1 MRLIANVILTISL
14 TVGAIAAASAYLA
27 PLSLPADRLEGLT
40 LNAPAGVALDETGAI
55 VRGDD
60 GVPLPLFARDH
71 ELSLADAEAL
81 RAQSD
86 LEVVVD
92 GRTRRVARVLVKEFS
107 FSRWEGRWFFLLALA
122 GLGVGAFLVKSA
134 TRAEIATAEAARAD
148 GDSPEEALEAI
159 GSIVAGLM
167 RDLPALPDDHA
178 RCEAIVEMLGRA
190 QRDHVPTFVD
200 ARTLLISRL
209 SLSGYAALMDRFA
222 AMERQINRAWS
233 AAADQHYGEASVCIE
248 KANLIVGETRERL
261 TPGA

>member
-1 MRLIANVILTISL
+1 MRLLANVILTISL

-40 LNAPAGVALDETGAI
+40 LNAPAGVAVDDTGAI

-60 GVPLPLFARDH
+60 GVPQPMFSRDH

-81 RAQSD
+81 KAQAD

-92 GRTRRVARVLVKEFS
+92 GRSRTVSRILVKEFS
-107 FSRWEGRWFFLLALA
+107 FARWEGRWFFLLALA

-134 TRAEIATAEAARAD
+134 TRAEIASAEAARAD
-148 GDSPEEALEAI
+148 GETPEEALEAI
-159 GSIVAGLM
+159 ASTIAGLM
-167 RDLPALPDDHA
+167 RDLPSLPDDRA
-178 RCEAIVEMLGRA
+178 RCEAIVEMLGRV
-190 QRDHVPTFVD
+190 QRDQVPVFVD

-209 SLSGYAALMDRFA
+209 TLAGYAALMDRFA

-233 AAADQHYGEASVCIE
+233 AAADEHYPEASACIE

-261 TPGA
+261 NA